1 MLSTS
6 MAQALWKLITTQLG
20 PLYSFETYFMIG
32 IHSTYDGSLG
42 TVPIYMSGI
51 GYTVSPLFK
60 IDASYSYR
68 GV

>member
-1 MLSTS
+1 
-6 MAQALWKLITTQLG
+6 
-20 PLYSFETYFMIG
+20 MIG

-42 TVPIYMSGI
+42 TVPIYMAGI